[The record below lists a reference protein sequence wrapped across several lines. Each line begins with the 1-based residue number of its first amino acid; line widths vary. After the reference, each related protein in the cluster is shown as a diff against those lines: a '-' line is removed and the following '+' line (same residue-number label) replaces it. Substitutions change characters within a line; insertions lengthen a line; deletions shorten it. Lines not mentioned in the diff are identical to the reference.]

1 MKHSIILHIPHSST
15 HIPFHD
21 GYVVE
26 EAVLQSEML
35 KLTDWYTDDLFFS
48 TEDKM
53 VMAPFSRIFC
63 DVERF
68 ADDAQEPM
76 AQLGMGMLYE
86 KTDEGHP
93 LRNVTPELRQRI
105 QTEYYNTHH
114 QALLRATEHELQTND
129 RALLLDCH
137 SFSDI
142 PFLRDTHQR
151 TPRPD
156 FCIGTDYF
164 HTPQKLIDASIDFFK
179 TAGYTVGHNKPY
191 DGTIVPM
198 DYYKKDNRVQSIML
212 EINRKLY
219 LRPESNEKSE
229 QYDLIKVLVKE
240 YLRMV
245 KVGSWE

>member
-1 MKHSIILHIPHSST
+1 MNHPIILHLPHAST

-21 GYVVE
+21 GYVVD

-35 KLTDWYTDDLFFS
+35 KLTDWYTEDLFFS
-48 TEDKM
+48 SEDKM
-53 VMAPFSRIFC
+53 VVAPFSRIFC

-68 ADDAQEPM
+68 ADDVQEPM

-86 KTDEGHP
+86 KTDDGSP

-105 QTEYYNTHH
+105 QTEYYNIHH
-114 QALLRATEHELQTND
+114 QALLHATEHEIQTND

-142 PFLRDTHQR
+142 PFLRDTHQL

-164 HTPQKLIDASIDFFK
+164 HTPQKLLDASIDFFK
-179 TAGYTVGHNKPY
+179 TAGYTVGLNEPY
-191 DGTIVPM
+191 SGTIVPLC
-198 DYYKKDNRVQSIML
+198 YYQKDVRVQSIML

-219 LRPESNEKSE
+219 LKKDGNEKALE
-229 QYDLIKVLVKE
+229 YDFVKLLVNK
-240 YLRMV
+240 YL
-245 KVGSWE
+245 KLLKSI